1 MMSGPSVPKSTH
13 ERRSVGWSPGRRK
26 ALRLVGGMLIFCHAM
41 TGAVAQSAPASTRSA
56 DDPYAAPIA
65 EASHRFRVPER
76 WIRAI
81 MHLESARDPRAVS
94 RKGAVG
100 LMQIMPKTW
109 AELRLRHQLGRDPYD
124 PRDNILAG
132 TAYLRELYDRYGS
145 PGFLAAYN
153 AGPGR
158 YEASLKGRPLP
169 AETRAYVAT
178 LRPFWSGG
186 DASGALT
193 ASHAKAVSWKAAPLF
208 VMPSGSI
215 AASALPSGVA
225 PSVEA
230 SLSPLGRK
238 LFAASSQPR
247 QLFTRSDVRT
257 SQR

>member
-1 MMSGPSVPKSTH
+1 MSGPSAPNCAH
-13 ERRSVGWSPGRRK
+13 ECRPVSWLPVWCK
-26 ALRLVGGMLIFCHAM
+26 ALFLIGGMLIFCHAM
-41 TGAVAQSAPASTRSA
+41 TGAFAQSTPAPRKSA

-65 EASHRFRVPER
+65 EASHRFRVPQR
-76 WIRAI
+76 WILAV

-94 RKGAVG
+94 RKGALG
-100 LMQIMPKTW
+100 LMQIMPGTW

-178 LRPFWSGG
+178 LRPFWGGG

-193 ASHAKAVSWKAAPLF
+193 AGHARAVSWKIAPLF
-208 VMPSGSI
+208 IVPSASI
-215 AASALPSGVA
+215 AASGVPSGEDA
-225 PSVEA
+225 SVEV
-230 SLSPLGRK
+230 SSPPLVRR
-238 LFAASSQPR
+238 LFAAGSQPR
-247 QLFTRSDVRT
+247 QLFIGSDIRT

>member
-1 MMSGPSVPKSTH
+1 M
-13 ERRSVGWSPGRRK
+13 
-26 ALRLVGGMLIFCHAM
+26 IFCHAS
-41 TGAVAQSAPASTRSA
+41 TGTVAQTAPASHASA
-56 DDPYAAPIA
+56 DDPYAAHIA
-65 EASHRFRVPER
+65 EASRRFRVPQR

-94 RKGAVG
+94 RAGAVG
-100 LMQIMPKTW
+100 LMQIMPGTW

-124 PRDNILAG
+124 PHDNILAG

-178 LRPFWSGG
+178 LRPFWGGG
-186 DASGALT
+186 DAPGALT
-193 ASHAKAVSWKAAPLF
+193 AGHARAGSWKAAPLF
-208 VMPSGSI
+208 IVRSRSMAASGFPSGE
-215 AASALPSGVA
+215 A

-230 SLSPLGRK
+230 SSLPSMRK
-238 LFAASSQPR
+238 LFAAGSQPR
-247 QLFTRSDVRT
+247 QLFIGSDVRT
-257 SQR
+257 LQR

>member
-1 MMSGPSVPKSTH
+1 MSGPSAPKRADGS
-13 ERRSVGWSPGRRK
+13 RPVSRLPGRRE
-26 ALRLVGGMLIFCHAM
+26 ALCLIAGMLMVCHAM
-41 TGAVAQSAPASTRSA
+41 TGALAQSAPAPRKSA
-56 DDPYAAPIA
+56 EDPYAAPIA

-81 MHLESARDPRAVS
+81 MRLESARDRRAVS

-100 LMQIMPKTW
+100 LMQIMPATF

-132 TAYLRELYDRYGS
+132 AAYLRELYDRYGS

-178 LRPFWSGG
+178 LRPFWGGG
-186 DASGALT
+186 DAAGALT
-193 ASHAKAVSWKAAPLF
+193 VDCAKAVTWKAAPLF
-208 VMPSGSI
+208 IVPSGSL
-215 AASALPSGVA
+215 AASGLPSGEDA
-225 PSVEA
+225 SVEL
-230 SLSPLGRK
+230 SSSPLARK
-238 LFAASSQPR
+238 LFAAGSHPR
-247 QLFTRSDVRT
+247 QLFTWSDVRT

>member
-1 MMSGPSVPKSTH
+1 
-13 ERRSVGWSPGRRK
+13 
-26 ALRLVGGMLIFCHAM
+26 MLIFCHAM
-41 TGAVAQSAPASTRSA
+41 TGALAQSAPAPRNSVV
-56 DDPYAAPIA
+56 DPYAAHIA

-153 AGPGR
+153 AGPTR

-169 AETRAYVAT
+169 AETRAYVAM
-178 LRPFWSGG
+178 LRPLWGGG
-186 DASGALT
+186 DAPGALT
-193 ASHAKAVSWKAAPLF
+193 AGPAKAVSWKVAPLF
-208 VMPSGSI
+208 IVRSGSI
-215 AASALPSGVA
+215 AASGRPSGEGA
-225 PSVEA
+225 SVEI
-230 SLSPLGRK
+230 SSSPLVRE
-238 LFAASSQPR
+238 LFAPGSQPR
-247 QLFTRSDVRT
+247 QLFTGSDLRT